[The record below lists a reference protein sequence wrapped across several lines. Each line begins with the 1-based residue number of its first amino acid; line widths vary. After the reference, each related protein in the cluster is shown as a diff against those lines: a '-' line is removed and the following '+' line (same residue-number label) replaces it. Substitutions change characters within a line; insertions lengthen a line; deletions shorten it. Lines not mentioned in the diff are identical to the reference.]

1 MLLGRKTVHLSINV
15 FLTAH
20 ASGRSILRDQHLSD
34 YQLLVSYSRGNYHM
48 LFAMSHNPPIDSMP
62 VKGHVDTLNDINDIL
77 NKSQA
82 MSE

>member
-1 MLLGRKTVHLSINV
+1 
-15 FLTAH
+15 
-20 ASGRSILRDQHLSD
+20 
-34 YQLLVSYSRGNYHM
+34 
-48 LFAMSHNPPIDSMP
+48 MSHHPPIDSMP

>member
-1 MLLGRKTVHLSINV
+1 
-15 FLTAH
+15 
-20 ASGRSILRDQHLSD
+20 
-34 YQLLVSYSRGNYHM
+34 M